1 MSPLGESKGSWHC
14 EKEPA
19 DRSATGSTDKAVE
32 ATILAAFSSLVP
44 TGESPMFLWTRSATC
59 CPYGGL
65 RTLYDGCG
73 RRVVS
78 RASEALSGAA
88 KPLNSYAIKQRDGGE
103 FPHPQGPNV
112 FCLPNIK
119 KANRPATLQKL
130 LSSNLICN
138 LI

>member
-59 CPYGGL
+59 CPYGGSST
-65 RTLYDGCG
+65 TLLHHYINI
-73 RRVVS
+73 RKLERIKVARSS
-78 RASEALSGAA
+78 RKHYPHSSSG
-88 KPLNSYAIKQRDGGE
+88 KPPFHHSRELISKQKQTFDPSSHSNL
-103 FPHPQGPNV
+103 FLFHVPP
-112 FCLPNIK
+112 
-119 KANRPATLQKL
+119 L
-130 LSSNLICN
+130 LSPLVTN
-138 LI
+138 